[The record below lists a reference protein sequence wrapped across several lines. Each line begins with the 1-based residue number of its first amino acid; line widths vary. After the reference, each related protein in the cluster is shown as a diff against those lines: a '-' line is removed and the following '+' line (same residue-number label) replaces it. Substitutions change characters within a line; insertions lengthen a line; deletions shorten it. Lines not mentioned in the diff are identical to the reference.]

1 MGAFDGTNGPLLR
14 AQFYVSGSFNNVETN
29 DLRAVD
35 IRRGRDRADQRFDA
49 GSMTITLDNRSG
61 IYDPDITTGPW
72 VTSGVSN
79 LKDGLRGRLVA
90 NWNSTDY
97 VLFDGYLSTT
107 DVDAGFDATVT
118 MTFVDGLA
126 KLGKVDAPQLKSTS
140 FSGETT
146 STRVGRMLTIAKWP
160 TGSSWR
166 SLTGSVK
173 VTGTTQGANILDIIN
188 ECSLA
193 EAGDFYL
200 SRSGVATFVNL
211 ANKFS
216 RPTQLLFDDSRAAN
230 TVEYDE
236 LKTTP
241 GTLQVKNRGVVTRG
255 KLKTQSFTYT
265 PSSNK
270 YGVKTNQI
278 EAPVLLDG
286 TALKLAT
293 YLARRDASPKTHVN
307 AVRFQALALGALY
320 PDLLETELLDQVTVK
335 RTTVDGRNLTINSVV
350 QGIEHTIRPETW
362 ECTFSLSPLNPYR
375 ITLP

>member
-1 MGAFDGTNGPLLR
+1 MGAFDGSNGPLLR
-14 AQFYVSGSFNNVETN
+14 AQFYVSGSFQNVETL
-29 DLRAVD
+29 DLRSVD
-35 IRRGRDRADQRFDA
+35 IRRGRERPDQRFDA
-49 GSMTITLDNRSG
+49 GSMTIVLDNRSG

-72 VTSGVSN
+72 VTGGISN
-79 LKDGLRGRLVA
+79 LKDGLRGRFVA
-90 NWNSTDY
+90 NWNSIDY
-97 VLFDGYLSTT
+97 VLFDGYLETT

-126 KLGKVDAPQLKSTS
+126 RLGKVDAPQLKQSS

-160 TGSSWR
+160 TGSMR

-173 VTGTTQGANILDIIN
+173 VTGTTQGANILDIIH

-193 EAGDFYL
+193 EAGAFYL
-200 SRSGVATFVNL
+200 SRTGVATFVNL

-216 RPTQLLFDDSRAAN
+216 RPTQLLFDDSRAVN
-230 TVEYDE
+230 TVEYSE

-241 GTLQVKNRGVVTRG
+241 GTLQVKNRGVVKRG
-255 KLKTQSFTYT
+255 KLKTQSFLYK
-265 PSSNK
+265 PSSDK

-293 YLARRDASPKTHVN
+293 YLARRDSSPKTHVES
-307 AVRFQALALGALY
+307 VTFQALALDVLY

-335 RTTVDGRNLTINSVV
+335 RRTVDGRNLTINLVV
-350 QGIEHTIRPETW
+350 EGIEHSIRPDGW
-362 ECTFSLSPLNPYR
+362 DCTFRTSPLNPFR

>member
-1 MGAFDGTNGPLLR
+1 MGAFDGTNGPTLR
-14 AQFYVSGSFNNVETN
+14 AQFFVGGSFQNVTTT
-29 DLRAVD
+29 DLRSVD
-35 IRRGRDRADQRFDA
+35 IRRGRERPDQRFDA
-49 GSMTITLDNRSG
+49 GSLVIVLDNRSG

-72 VTSGVSN
+72 VTAGVSN

-90 NWNSTDY
+90 TWNSVNY
-97 VLFDGYLSTT
+97 VLFDGYLETT

-126 KLGKVDAPQLKSTS
+126 RLGKVDAPQLKSAQ

-160 TGSSWR
+160 TGGSWR

-193 EAGDFYL
+193 EAGAFYL
-200 SRSGVATFVNL
+200 SRTGVATFVNL
-211 ANKFS
+211 QNKFS
-216 RPTQLLFDDSRAAN
+216 RPTQLLFDDSRAVN

-236 LKTTP
+236 IKTTP

-255 KLKTQSFTYT
+255 KLKTQSFTFKA
-265 PSSNK
+265 SADK
-270 YGVKTNQI
+270 FGVKTNQI

-293 YLARRDASPKTHVN
+293 YLARRDSSPKTHVESVKFN
-307 AVRFQALALGALY
+307 ALAMDNLY

-335 RTTVDGRNLTINSVV
+335 RTTVDGRNLTINLVV
-350 QGIEHTIRPETW
+350 EGIEHTIRPEGW
-362 ECTFSLSPLNPYR
+362 ECTFRTSPLNPFR